1 MEEGKLQQPNFQ
13 QTVLLI
19 RSANSNN
26 RHSREGGNP
35 VARIARRCWLGTGFR
50 VKPGMTWLMLFVCQ
64 SCKYAFNDHWK
75 GSLGGN
81 LFRVEENTFYG
92 RLRDNSNLHMEI
104 KYSF

>member
-1 MEEGKLQQPNFQ
+1 
-13 QTVLLI
+13 
-19 RSANSNN
+19 
-26 RHSREGGNP
+26 
-35 VARIARRCWLGTGFR
+35 
-50 VKPGMTWLMLFVCQ
+50 MLFVCQ